1 VGGVRKVHIETTAL
15 GRSIKNSKYR
25 NPIQIASHQSKV
37 NAMTRQELMAGSRIE
52 KAYFGS
58 LFLLSL

>member
-1 VGGVRKVHIETTAL
+1 MGGVRKVHIETPVL
-15 GRSIKNSKYR
+15 GLRIKNSKYH

-52 KAYFGS
+52 KVYFGS